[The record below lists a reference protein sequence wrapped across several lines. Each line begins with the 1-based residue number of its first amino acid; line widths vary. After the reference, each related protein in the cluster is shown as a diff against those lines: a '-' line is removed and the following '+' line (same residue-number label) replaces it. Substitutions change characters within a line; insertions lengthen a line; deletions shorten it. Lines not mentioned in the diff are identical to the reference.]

1 MKMGYVETGYNK
13 IVMECCSCV
22 KGLKCLKLNMMDCN
36 KKIWKDGAFEIQVPF
51 IGEYE
56 DETKRMT
63 HQREEIYW
71 YQS

>member
-1 MKMGYVETGYNK
+1 
-13 IVMECCSCV
+13 
-22 KGLKCLKLNMMDCN
+22 MMDCN